1 MTTYEF
7 KISGAGL
14 FVLEFLRGGG
24 RGGANSPSLCLSCPC
39 SLKQATKTLAEARQ
53 EKRVGTGRRK
63 GKMLRRTMLAP
74 SSSDDDGDIFD
85 EFES

>member
-1 MTTYEF
+1 MKKKSTAQPGCELPF
-7 KISGAGL
+7 
-14 FVLEFLRGGG
+14 FFFEGGG
-24 RGGANSPSLCLSCPC
+24 EGPTHLPCAFVVLVDC
-39 SLKQATKTLAEARQ
+39 SLKQATKMLAETKQ
-53 EKRVGTGRRK
+53 KKRVGTGCQK